1 MSNALLPFSFV
12 LAPSSSRRCCC
23 CCCCCC
29 CSLASSTPSSSSR
42 LCASE
47 RFLCSHHRVC
57 FSFLAF
63 ARRPREKTTATTPS
77 TPTTTTT
84 PRRRRRRRRRR
95 ASQSDVFLTTT
106 SGFFRIKI
114 LLKFRYSKRLW
125 REKKESQNAL
135 DNKKHILTERDGEI
149 SRAGHPKTDTE
160 ERRKPRCDTNNNDP
174 SSSDHHR
181 ERRRVEKMVPLARAD
196 LSLVKRDVFF
206 RAKKTVASEERQ
218 YSRKGDER
226 SPRRRGCRRRRS

>member
-1 MSNALLPFSFV
+1 M
-12 LAPSSSRRCCC
+12 
-23 CCCCCC
+23 
-29 CSLASSTPSSSSR
+29 
-42 LCASE
+42 
-47 RFLCSHHRVC
+47 C

-106 SGFFRIKI
+106 SGFLSRLFLI
-114 LLKFRYSKRLW
+114 KFRYSKRLW

-135 DNKKHILTERDGEI
+135 DNKRNTHILITERDGEI

-181 ERRRVEKMVPLARAD
+181 ERRRRVEKMVPLARAD
-196 LSLVKRDVFF
+196 LSLVKRDSIF
-206 RAKKTVASEERQ
+206 RAKKTVASEERH